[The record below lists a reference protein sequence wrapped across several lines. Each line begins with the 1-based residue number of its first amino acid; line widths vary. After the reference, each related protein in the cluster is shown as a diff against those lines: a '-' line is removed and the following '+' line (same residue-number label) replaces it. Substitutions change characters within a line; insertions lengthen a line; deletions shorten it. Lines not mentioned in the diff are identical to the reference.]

1 MSISNLNQIND
12 YENNPPKQD
21 LTNQIDDIISKYRN
35 QLAQLKTNSSKNN
48 NNNNNNYIY
57 SPMQPKK
64 INNEISPNLSKEI
77 QDDNIKLQSLLTEE
91 KLKTTKLKAQ
101 LENYEQELNKAKQEI
116 NELNQVLNNKE
127 KEYNQKMNDFELK
140 INNDINDKNNIINE
154 NAINKN
160 IIQNFFE
167 LYNKYI
173 NIFYKSKIISINNTQ
188 KINYL
193 QNNFEENKHQLAIFV
208 LNNFDVLIQKLLQ
221 DNKELYE
228 QLIEVKKIMDEQNNI
243 QKELELMKGIKEE
256 NYMLKEQIKKLS
268 NENNILKKS
277 NSKSFIF

>member
-1 MSISNLNQIND
+1 MSLSNLNQIND
-12 YENNPPKQD
+12 YENNPSKQD
-21 LTNQIDDIISKYRN
+21 LTNQIDDIISKYKN
-35 QLAQLKTNSSKNN
+35 QLAQLKTNTSKNN
-48 NNNNNNYIY
+48 INYIY
-57 SPMQPKK
+57 SPKQQKN
-64 INNEISPNLSKEI
+64 INNEISPDLSKEI
-77 QDDNIKLQSLLTEE
+77 QNDNIKLQSLLTEE

-101 LENYEQELNKAKQEI
+101 IENYEHEINKAKQEI
-116 NELNQVLNNKE
+116 NELNQILNNKE

-140 INNDINDKNNIINE
+140 MNSDINDKKNIINE
-154 NAINKN
+154 NAINQN

-228 QLIEVKKIMDEQNNI
+228 QLIEVKK
-243 QKELELMKGIKEE
+243 
-256 NYMLKEQIKKLS
+256 
-268 NENNILKKS
+268 
-277 NSKSFIF
+277 